1 MVGMDAPRD
10 RGRITGMAGA
20 GPPRSEV
27 CAPLLSHAPPRLLR
41 DACVELGEVDREP
54 LVGSLPDHL
63 HLVPPLDLPD
73 GTAAVDSDATDAGG
87 ALPPPRRRRGGG
99 YGGARAD
106 A

>member
-27 CAPLLSHAPPRLLR
+27 CAPLLSHVPPRLLR
-41 DACVELGEVDREP
+41 NACVELGEVDREP

-73 GTAAVDSDATDAGG
+73 GTAACATSGNAAGRV
-87 ALPPPRRRRGGG
+87 PPHRRRRPGEGL
-99 YGGARAD
+99 
-106 A
+106 